1 MRYFNL
7 NTIYGVETIDE
18 ISPKDFESYKEFK
31 KELNRLIKEYRIAGM
46 NIYVSQRCTN
56 DWTKK

>member
-31 KELNRLIKEYRIAGM
+31 KELNRLIKEYRIAGI

-56 DWTKK
+56 EWKHK

>member
-7 NTIYGVETIDE
+7 KSVYGIETIDQ

-31 KELNRLIKEYRIAGM
+31 KELNMLMREYRLAGM
-46 NIYVSQRCTN
+46 NVYISQRCTN